1 MQLAISLFF
10 LQLHYLKYCKE
21 KLLLLIL
28 RTQSETLTSIHHLT
42 IIIIITHT
50 ILEPLSWCSMIII
63 PAFNHSKVPTMIL
76 KLVSLDLEYSMGRGT
91 SIMEL
96 LVRTFVVW
104 MVL

>member
-1 MQLAISLFF
+1 MKMAVSLFF
-10 LQLHYLKYCKE
+10 LKLHYLKYCKE

-28 RTQSETLTSIHHLT
+28 RTQSEMLTSIHHLT
-42 IIIIITHT
+42 IIIITHT

>member
-28 RTQSETLTSIHHLT
+28 RTQSKTLTSIHRLT
-42 IIIIITHT
+42 IIITHT

-63 PAFNHSKVPTMIL
+63 LAFNHPKVPTMIL

-104 MVL
+104 MV